1 MLKWQ
6 TGNKREVRIKVKWQ
20 RGIQVQKV
28 EVTETDTKD
37 VANKRRETKNKM
49 ETGVK
54 GSQREMST
62 LQYQHTHIKLQRLEF
77 KYKDYEY
84 VNDSNDHSGL

>member
-1 MLKWQ
+1 MADRQ
-6 TGNKREVRIKVKWQ
+6 QKRGEDQSEMAARHPS
-20 RGIQVQKV
+20 
-28 EVTETDTKD
+28 TKGWGD
-37 VANKRRETKNKM
+37 RDGHKRCSEQRRETKNKM